1 MFKSARW
8 RSEKNRIKAEFKLR
22 FCATQIPEFGGDSLM
37 ISVVPGD
44 VGKPTLRLEKATVRG
59 GKCRWEN
66 AAYVTVKFDA
76 DQKTGK
82 FIEKLLH
89 FRVST
94 GLTRPGLLGDVSIDF
109 AKYAEATKPF
119 SASLPLQNSNSAVLH
134 IWIQRIQEDGEQ
146 RDLEEFEGL
155 KSRSQHESLSSYLNN
170 EYINKNNYTED
181 GLSDEAEKNGEVN
194 GELSSS
200 ESSSG
205 LDSPIEN
212 GITKNIHQQPNGF
225 VSPLSHAP
233 VSRKPTSHE
242 EDQTLAWKWSTQSD
256 HILTTDDLRAVL
268 EEMRQELNYEKDLNG
283 NLRLQVQ
290 KTQESNTKLIL
301 TVQDLEEI
309 LDEKNCEISDL
320 YTELNSKKAEY
331 SDALDAI
338 RELESHG
345 RSLEEEL
352 EKQGEDFEAELEAM
366 ILSKV
371 EQEQRAIR
379 AEEALRK
386 LRSRNARTAERVQGE
401 FGRVSKQM
409 VCAFEANEKVAM
421 KAVAEASEVRSQRSR
436 LEEALQNAN
445 EEIRSVRESYEEKLE
460 TMESEVKDMQE
471 RYSEIS
477 LRFAEVEGERQRL
490 VMTVRNL
497 RNANRN

>member
-8 RSEKNRIKAEFKLR
+8 RTEKNRIEAEFKLR
-22 FCATQIPEFGGDSLM
+22 FCATQIPEFCGDSLM

-82 FIEKLLH
+82 FIEKPYH

-94 GLTRPGLLGDVSIDF
+94 GLTRPGLLGEASIDF

-119 SASLPLQNSNSAVLH
+119 SASLPLQNSSSAVLH
-134 IWIQRIQEDGEQ
+134 IWIQRIQEDGDQ
-146 RDLEEFEGL
+146 
-155 KSRSQHESLSSYLNN
+155 
-170 EYINKNNYTED
+170 
-181 GLSDEAEKNGEVN
+181 
-194 GELSSS
+194 SS

-205 LDSPIEN
+205 LESPIEN
-212 GITKNIHQQPNGF
+212 GITNNIHQQPNGF
-225 VSPLSHAP
+225 LSPLSHAP
-233 VSRKPTSHE
+233 DSRKSTTHE
-242 EDQTLAWKWSTQSD
+242 EDQTLAWKWSIQSD

-268 EEMRQELNYEKDLNG
+268 EEMRQELNYEKDLNA
-283 NLRLQVQ
+283 NLRLQLQ
-290 KTQESNTKLIL
+290 KTQESNTELIL
-301 TVQDLEEI
+301 AVQDLEEI

-331 SDALDAI
+331 SDALEAI

-379 AEEALRK
+379 AEEGLRK
-386 LRSRNARTAERVQGE
+386 LRSRNVRTAERVQGE

-445 EEIRSVRESYEEKLE
+445 EEIRSVRESYEERLE
-460 TMESEVKDMQE
+460 TRESEVKDMQE

-490 VMTVRNL
+490 VMT
-497 RNANRN
+497 